1 MCVSG
6 LLNLTY
12 LPQNLKS
19 WVFLKLFM
27 TKIVRTRLTKL
38 RTPRLYEFQHVR
50 NAPAFE
56 WGRTNPDFFYACHP
70 VRRLKKRWFLYGNNF
85 LQSSALSRSQTASIN
100 RFALVPS
107 TNRLT
112 QLNKFIPPVPY
123 PLGGHE
129 ASQRASRGP
138 EEYVLSPAWIIT
150 SEITLAGNS
159 IFKFGRNLNRN
170 FLCKSR
176 ICGLSKCSGEIC
188 SFMRLLPSIMAAA
201 KGHVRLYSASSG
213 EDGTFLDKAAA
224 WGKRPDKDGVNI

>member
-56 WGRTNPDFFYACHP
+56 WGRTNPDFYACYP

-85 LQSSALSRSQTASIN
+85 CNLQPYPDSRLPPSIACTLSLPQTGSHSSTNLSSSSLSVGDMRLPSALPVVLKNT
-100 RFALVPS
+100 FY
-107 TNRLT
+107 RL
-112 QLNKFIPPVPY
+112 
-123 PLGGHE
+123 H
-129 ASQRASRGP
+129 
-138 EEYVLSPAWIIT
+138 
-150 SEITLAGNS
+150 
-159 IFKFGRNLNRN
+159 
-170 FLCKSR
+170 
-176 ICGLSKCSGEIC
+176 GL
-188 SFMRLLPSIMAAA
+188 
-201 KGHVRLYSASSG
+201 
-213 EDGTFLDKAAA
+213 
-224 WGKRPDKDGVNI
+224 